1 MRRSPCDGGKI
12 VAVGKSAEIAKNY
25 AGKKTVDGRNTVA
38 TPGFVDCHLHSSFQL
53 SRGLADEANAQSFL
67 FDRMYP
73 YEAALDADDVRVSAT
88 LAATEL
94 LKHGVTCF
102 IDPGNYHPESSVEG
116 VMSTGIR
123 MIVSRS
129 SFDLTKSVLGLL
141 PERMIENTATALERA
156 EAVLEKY
163 AKSGNPR
170 LGASASFRGLNNASD
185 ELIVGLDKLAK
196 KYGTLLQT
204 HACFSYSTHDSS
216 IARGGL
222 AEIERLEKLGVLD
235 ERMLVVHS
243 GWLEPQEVAML
254 AKRKPSL
261 VCAPSSS
268 LHNGYGNFVVGKLPE
283 LMALGVNV
291 AIGSDHASSG
301 IVDMTQEVR
310 LACCCYKEM
319 RLNPRVMPPET
330 GVEMATINGA
340 KAALMADRIGS
351 IEVGKE
357 ADVVLFD
364 TRRPEWQP
372 LINPVANLVYS
383 ATGDSVRD
391 VFVAGEQVVADGSAD
406 QDRREQALRGHSRGG
421 DALLQAPQGRPDGA
435 VEMAGDVMDAPDE
448 TEAEAPAVIDG
459 LEFPFADYPAP
470 GTATEVADGI
480 FWISTPVPFVGLKQV
495 NLWLLRDGDGWTMI
509 DCSYGSTRAARAD
522 RSGLGQGARRPAD
535 HAADRHAFPS
545 GPRRRLRLDR
555 REVGPAPAHV
565 AGRMADRQPRGA
577 QPQHRPSCSRAAPS
591 IGATGST
598 RRACSASSRASC
610 STATA

>member
-1 MRRSPCDGGKI
+1 MQDLSILLIADIDWLITVDSGRRIIRDAAIAVQGGKI
-12 VAVGKSAEIAKNY
+12 VAVGKSAEIAKGY
-25 AGKKTVDGRNTVA
+25 TGKKTVSGRNTVA

-235 ERMLVVHS
+235 EHMLVVHS

-254 AKRKPSL
+254 VKRKPSL

-351 IEVGKE
+351 HRGRQGGRRRAVRHQAPGVAA
-357 ADVVLFD
+357 ADQSGRQSGLQRH
-364 TRRPEWQP
+364 RRFG
-372 LINPVANLVYS
+372 ARR
-383 ATGDSVRD
+383 VRRRR
-391 VFVAGEQVVADGSAD
+391 AGGGGRHAD
-406 QDRREQALRGHSRGG
+406 QDRREQALRRNSRGG
-421 DALLQAPQGRPDGA
+421 DALQQAPQGRSDGA
-435 VEMAGDVMDAPDE
+435 IEMAGDVTMDAQTKPK
-448 TEAEAPAVIDG
+448 PAGPTIIDG

-470 GTATEVADGI
+470 GSATEVADGI
-480 FWISTPVPFVGLKQV
+480 FWVSTPVPFVGLKQV

-509 DCSYGSTRAARAD
+509 DCSYGGEHPARTD
-522 RSGLGQGARRPAD
+522 RSGLGQGAGRPAD
-535 HAADRHAFPS
+535 HAIDRDAFPS

-555 REVGPAPAHV
+555 REVGPSPAHV
-565 AGRMADRQPRGA
+565 A
-577 QPQHRPSCSRAAPS
+577 
-591 IGATGST
+591 
-598 RRACSASSRASC
+598 
-610 STATA
+610 

>member
-1 MRRSPCDGGKI
+1 MQTVDLIVDHIDWLITVDSDRRIIRDAAIAISGGKF
-12 VAVGKSAEIAKNY
+12 VAIGKTAVIIQEYTGRKVI
-25 AGKKTVDGRNTVA
+25 DGRNTVA

-73 YEAALDADDVRVSAT
+73 YEAALDADDVRISAT

-116 VMSTGIR
+116 VMATGIR
-123 MIVSRS
+123 MLVSRS

-141 PERMIENTATALERA
+141 PDRMIENTATALARA
-156 EAVLEKY
+156 EAVLERY
-163 AKSGNPR
+163 SNWSNPR
-170 LGASASFRGLNNASD
+170 LGATASFRGLNNASD
-185 ELIVGLDKLAK
+185 ELIVGLHKLAR
-196 KYGTLLQT
+196 KYDTLLQT

-216 IARGGL
+216 VARGGL
-222 AEIERLEKLGVLD
+222 AEIERLDSLGVLD

-283 LMALGVNV
+283 LLALGVNV

-310 LACCCYKEM
+310 LACCCYKET

-330 GVEMATINGA
+330 GLEMATINGA
-340 KAALMADRIGS
+340 KAALLDKRIGS
-351 IEVGKE
+351 VEVGKE
-357 ADVVLFD
+357 ADLVLFD

-372 LINPVANLVYS
+372 LINPLANLVYS

-391 VFVAGEQVVADGSAD
+391 VFVAGEQVVSSGRLTKIDESKLYEDIPIAVSRFSKHLKIDD
-406 QDRREQALRGHSRGG
+406 MVQLR
-421 DALLQAPQGRPDGA
+421 
-435 VEMAGDVMDAPDE
+435 
-448 TEAEAPAVIDG
+448 
-459 LEFPFADYPAP
+459 
-470 GTATEVADGI
+470 
-480 FWISTPVPFVGLKQV
+480 WPV
-495 NLWLLRDGDGWTMI
+495 
-509 DCSYGSTRAARAD
+509 S
-522 RSGLGQGARRPAD
+522 
-535 HAADRHAFPS
+535 
-545 GPRRRLRLDR
+545 
-555 REVGPAPAHV
+555 
-565 AGRMADRQPRGA
+565 
-577 QPQHRPSCSRAAPS
+577 
-591 IGATGST
+591 
-598 RRACSASSRASC
+598 
-610 STATA
+610 